1 MTNCPNC
8 GAPIDITVD
17 KCAYCGT
24 YYEKFPEAEKQKD
37 AYDLCK
43 QIRMGL
49 MTVNEARK
57 LMGLEVLEDPEFIIT
72 KPIPMMESD

>member
-1 MTNCPNC
+1 MVTNCPNC
-8 GAPIDITVD
+8 GAPIDLTVD

-24 YYEKFPEAEKQKD
+24 YYEKIVESDIINTHEAVDKII
-37 AYDLCK
+37 A
-43 QIRMGL
+43 MGC

-57 LMGLEVLEDPEFIIT
+57 LMGLEVIEDPEFIT